1 MIGTE
6 YAIYCEVSAG
16 VELSGNTI
24 YDAGYAIYILDSNST
39 SISQNTIYACSVGI
53 ALQTARNCS
62 CEDNTIYGNSGTGV
76 DVSGGSLNNTFV
88 ANIVGWNSPGILGWG
103 NSIDRGN
110 NNTWSGNSWSD
121 YSPPGPYNVS
131 GSAGAQ
137 DHDPHRLID
146 NDLPV
151 LNHTEE
157 VLMAEGA
164 DTQIVWR
171 TSDQFPLEYRIS
183 VNGDEQTTGTWTQTE
198 ITYDLSYLTVGF
210 HEVVLSLEDA
220 SGLEAFH
227 TVTVRVLFIF
237 LSDIGTELVVLAS
250 IVSVFS
256 VVLVLLAV
264 KKRL

>member
-1 MIGTE
+1 
-6 YAIYCEVSAG
+6 V
-16 VELSGNTI
+16 
-24 YDAGYAIYILDSNST
+24 
-39 SISQNTIYACSVGI
+39 
-53 ALQTARNCS
+53 
-62 CEDNTIYGNSGTGV
+62 DNTIYGNRGTGV
-76 DVSGGSLNNTFV
+76 DISGDSLNNTIA
-88 ANIVGWNSPGILGWG
+88 ANIMGWNYEGIPPWT

-110 NNTWSGNSWSD
+110 NNTWSGNFWSD
-121 YSPPGPYNVS
+121 YSPPGPYNLS

-164 DTQIVWR
+164 ESQIVWR
-171 TSDQFPLEYRIS
+171 TSDLFPLEYRIS
-183 VNGDEQTTGTWTQTE
+183 VNGNEQTAGTWTQTE
-198 ITYDLSYLTVGF
+198 IIYDLGHLPVGI

-256 VVLVLLAV
+256 VVLVLLAA
-264 KKRL
+264 KRKL